1 MFLLI
6 SYFESLACLHTL
18 YIIVEKPK
26 LDSIKVSRNIKII
39 YIKSSLQVFCVV
51 VNCIQHKS
59 LYDSVCVK
67 RHITRFAHGHTNRH
81 NFLCNSIPPNF
92 SSKIH
97 PHMLIFHN
105 LSLHLYSHIPLW
117 YLFSLLLLSLSL
129 SLYSLFLFKICIACT
144 YVCNI
149 SKLHFTQLFSDKVVI
164 LGKWMPSSPP
174 PFSEKFTY
182 LVFPYKFSEEKNFL
196 HDLCKNKDKL

>member
-1 MFLLI
+1 MLLFI
-6 SYFESLACLHTL
+6 PNFESLASLHTL

-117 YLFSLLLLSLSL
+117 YLFSLLLFLIFGDKWFWVSFVATGSDSFTFLSLHNNQ
-129 SLYSLFLFKICIACT
+129 LY
-144 YVCNI
+144 
-149 SKLHFTQLFSDKVVI
+149 QD
-164 LGKWMPSSPP
+164 
-174 PFSEKFTY
+174 
-182 LVFPYKFSEEKNFL
+182 
-196 HDLCKNKDKL
+196 D

>member
-1 MFLLI
+1 MEFQKYFLIQMYLRYTLNFETRA
-6 SYFESLACLHTL
+6 YFFTL

-39 YIKSSLQVFCVV
+39 YIKCSLQVFCVEL
-51 VNCIQHKS
+51 NCIQHKS

-81 NFLCNSIPPNF
+81 NFLCNSIPPKF

-105 LSLHLYSHIPLW
+105 LSLHLYSHIPPLI
-117 YLFSLLLLSLSL
+117 FVFFITLLSLSL
-129 SLYSLFLFKICIACT
+129 SLSPSFLI
-144 YVCNI
+144 
-149 SKLHFTQLFSDKVVI
+149 
-164 LGKWMPSSPP
+164 
-174 PFSEKFTY
+174 
-182 LVFPYKFSEEKNFL
+182 
-196 HDLCKNKDKL
+196 

>member
-1 MFLLI
+1 MLLFI
-6 SYFESLACLHTL
+6 PNFESLASLHTL

-129 SLYSLFLFKICIACT
+129 SLFPSFLLLNLPRTECCMILMALLSSRHYSL
-144 YVCNI
+144 
-149 SKLHFTQLFSDKVVI
+149 
-164 LGKWMPSSPP
+164 
-174 PFSEKFTY
+174 
-182 LVFPYKFSEEKNFL
+182 
-196 HDLCKNKDKL
+196 

>member
-1 MFLLI
+1 MCFYHVCTPYYIVYRILFFNYWTTYNTHIHTCTKNKKKFCTQHSNVFKQGVSKIILIQIVLFYNPRFETWACFL
-6 SYFESLACLHTL
+6 TL
-18 YIIVEKPK
+18 YNIVEKPK

-39 YIKSSLQVFCVV
+39 YIKCSLQVFWVGL
-51 VNCIQHKS
+51 NCIQHKS

-129 SLYSLFLFKICIACT
+129 SL
-144 YVCNI
+144 
-149 SKLHFTQLFSDKVVI
+149 
-164 LGKWMPSSPP
+164 
-174 PFSEKFTY
+174 
-182 LVFPYKFSEEKNFL
+182 
-196 HDLCKNKDKL
+196 DLSFFI